1 MEYRR
6 LGRTELSVSVIGFGT
21 IKFPQVDAEEASM
34 ALNKALDLGIN
45 YIDTARAYESS
56 ESKIGAAIKDR
67 RDEYIIA
74 TKSVTRDAAGARKD
88 LETSLSELSIE
99 YVDVWKIHSVSDG
112 DMLKQVIAPG
122 GSLDAAK
129 KAKADGKIKHI
140 GLSMHR
146 DLKTMKAAIN
156 SDEFE
161 VILLPYS
168 IINQE
173 GVEEEVIPMANEHDM
188 GIVIM
193 KPFSDGLLISKMP
206 AEERQRVDY
215 DPIARGSL
223 RFVASNENISVVIP
237 GMRNVKE
244 VEENAAVGDMAE
256 PFSDEELKALLAE
269 IGKLGREFRYGQT
282 CLMRC
287 KYCEDVCP
295 ENIEISKVYRAV
307 VMATGYPDNLKS
319 MGAELYNSLD
329 VKPSACTECKK
340 CLDVC
345 PANLSIIKQMKGA
358 ASMFS

>member
-6 LGRTELSVSVIGFGT
+6 LGRTELNVSVIGFGT
-21 IKFPQVDAEEASM
+21 IKFPQVDADEANR
-34 ALNKALDLGIN
+34 ALNRALDLGIN
-45 YIDTARAYESS
+45 YIDTARAYQDS

-88 LETSLSELSIE
+88 LETSLNELGIE

-112 DMLKQVIAPG
+112 DMLKQVMAPG
-122 GSLDAAK
+122 GSLSAAK
-129 KAKADGKIKHI
+129 KARAEGKINHI

-161 VILLPYS
+161 VILLPHS

-173 GVEEEVIPMANEHDM
+173 GVEDEVIPMAKEHDM

-193 KPFSDGLLISKMP
+193 KPFSDGLLISNMS
-206 AEERQRVDY
+206 AEERQRADY

-223 RFVASNENISVVIP
+223 RFVASNEAISVVIP

-244 VEENAAVGDMAE
+244 VEENVAVGNMTE
-256 PFSDEELKALLAE
+256 PLNDEELKELLAE

-307 VMATGYPDNLKS
+307 VMATSYPNNLKS

-329 VKPSACTECKK
+329 VKPSACTECQK

-345 PANLSIIKQMKGA
+345 IANLSIIERMKDA

>member
-6 LGRTELSVSVIGFGT
+6 LGRTELKVSVIGFGT
-21 IKFPQVDAEEASM
+21 IKFPQVDADEANR
-34 ALNKALDLGIN
+34 ALNRALDLGIN
-45 YIDTARAYESS
+45 YIDTARAYGDS
-56 ESKIGAAIKDR
+56 ESKIGAAIKNR

-74 TKSVTRDAAGARKD
+74 TKSVTRDADGARKD
-88 LETSLSELSIE
+88 LETSLNELGIE

-112 DMLKQVIAPG
+112 NMFKQVMAPG
-122 GSLDAAK
+122 GSLAAAK
-129 KAKADGKIKHI
+129 KAKAEGKVKHI

-173 GVEEEVIPMANEHDM
+173 GVAEEVIPMAKEHDM

-193 KPFSDGLLISKMP
+193 KPFSDGLLISNTSS
-206 AEERQRVDY
+206 EERQRADY

-223 RFVASNENISVVIP
+223 RFVASNQNISVTIP

-244 VEENAAVGDMAE
+244 VEENAAVGDMTE
-256 PFSDEELKALLAE
+256 PLSDEELKELLAE

-282 CLMRC
+282 CLMEC

-295 ENIEISKVYRAV
+295 EDIEISKVYRAV
-307 VMATGYPDNLKS
+307 VMATSYADNLKS

-329 VKPSACTECKK
+329 VKASICTECEK

-345 PANLSIIKQMKGA
+345 PANLSIIEQMKNA
-358 ASMFS
+358 ASIFS

>member
-6 LGRTELSVSVIGFGT
+6 LGRTELKVSVIGFGT
-21 IKFPQVDAEEASM
+21 IKFPQVDADEANK
-34 ALNKALDLGIN
+34 ALNRALDLGIN
-45 YIDTARAYESS
+45 YIDTARAYQDS

-74 TKSVTRDAAGARKD
+74 TKSVTRDAEGARKD
-88 LETSLSELSIE
+88 LETSLKELGIE
-99 YVDVWKIHSVSDG
+99 YVDVWKMHSVSDG
-112 DMLKQVIAPG
+112 EIFKQVMAPG

-129 KAKADGKIKHI
+129 KAKAEGKIKHI

-146 DLKTMKAAIN
+146 DLRTMKEAIN

-161 VILLPYS
+161 VILLPNS

-173 GVEEEVIPMANEHDM
+173 DVEEEVIPMAKEHDM
-188 GIVIM
+188 GIVVM
-193 KPFSDGLLISKMP
+193 KPFSDGLLISEMP
-206 AEERQRVDY
+206 AEERQRADY

-244 VEENAAVGDMAE
+244 VEENAAVGDMTKLLN
-256 PFSDEELKALLAE
+256 DDELKALLSD
-269 IGKLGREFRYGQT
+269 IGKLGREFRYGQK

-287 KYCEDVCP
+287 GYCEDVCP

-307 VMATGYPDNLKS
+307 VMTTNYPDNLKS
-319 MGAELYNSLD
+319 MGAELYNSLEI
-329 VKPSACTECKK
+329 KPSACTACQK
-340 CLDVC
+340 CLEVC
-345 PANLSIIKQMKGA
+345 PANLSIIEQMRTA
-358 ASMFS
+358 VSMFS